1 MVVLS
6 PVGYELSK
14 ERVDAVFPSA
24 KCNTLVANLG
34 KNFIQRAAPQFCT

>member
-1 MVVLS
+1 MVERN

-14 ERVDAVFPSA
+14 ERVNAVFPSA

-34 KNFIQRAAPQFCT
+34 KNFIQRAVPQFCT